1 MSRTPTPWLGRRQF
15 VAGTAVGLFLPHA
28 ARAAT
33 GPVPTPRQT
42 EGPYYPVEWQGD
54 IDNDLVVV
62 RGEAARA
69 IGTVVH
75 VHGRVLGADGQP
87 ARNARVEIWQCD
99 AQGIYRHPSDER
111 GGRRRDAGFQG
122 RGRTVADGEGR
133 YSFRTIRPV
142 AYAGRTP
149 HIHFRVDAAE
159 QRSLVTQM
167 YLHGEPQNARDF
179 VFNNIRDARQ
189 RDSVLV
195 RLDPADRLEAGAL
208 AGTFDIVLG

>member
-1 MSRTPTPWLGRRQF
+1 MSRTPTPWLGRRRLL
-15 VAGTAVGLFLPHA
+15 AGTAAGVLMPHA
-28 ARAAT
+28 ARSAT
-33 GPVPTPRQT
+33 GPVPTPQQT

-54 IDNDLVVV
+54 IDNDLVMI

-75 VHGRVLGADGQP
+75 VQGRVLGADGQP

-99 AQGIYRHPSDER
+99 AQGVYRHPSDER

-122 RGRTVADGEGR
+122 RGRAMADGEGR
-133 YSFRTIRPV
+133 YGFRTIRPV

-149 HIHFRVDAAE
+149 HIHFRVDTAD

-167 YLHGEPQNARDF
+167 YLHGEPRNARDF
-179 VFNNIRDARQ
+179 VLNNIRDPRQ

-195 RLDPADRLEAGAL
+195 RLDPADRLEPGAL
-208 AGTFDIVLG
+208 AGSFDIVLG